1 MWFFKNGLKAV
12 ATELPPSKAATDF
25 FDLISPTLQST
36 EESLKNDLL
45 MNSDI
50 HVAEFQLF
58 YTLCLECFFQ
68 YLTLICQGK
77 ITSISK
83 QTRPPSL
90 PPWAYVLMRQPING
104 KLSDKG
110 HQSKCREEKGGLRGL
125 GREITFQTV
134 RRNLTE
140 NSVYKQEHNSQCYLF
155 GFEMHYMLAFGVF

>member
-1 MWFFKNGLKAV
+1 MV

-36 EESLKNDLL
+36 EGSLKNDLL

-58 YTLCLECFFQ
+58 YTLCLYCFFQ
-68 YLTLICQGK
+68 YLTLICQVK

-90 PPWAYVLMRQPING
+90 PPWGICSNEADNKQS

-110 HQSKCREEKGGLRGL
+110 HQSKCCEEKGGLRGL
-125 GREITFQTV
+125 GREIKFQTV

-140 NSVYKQEHNSQCYLF
+140 NSVYKQEHNGQCYLF
-155 GFEMHYMLAFGVF
+155 GFEMRYMLAFGFF

>member
-1 MWFFKNGLKAV
+1 MV

-36 EESLKNDLL
+36 EGSLKNGLL

-50 HVAEFQLF
+50 HVAVLYSMSGMLF
-58 YTLCLECFFQ
+58 PVFNTHLS
-68 YLTLICQGK
+68 GK
-77 ITSISK
+77 NNIHK
-83 QTRPPSL
+83 QTNQITRL
-90 PPWAYVLMRQPING
+90 PPWGICSNEADDKQS

-155 GFEMHYMLAFGVF
+155 GSEMHYMLAFGVF